1 MSRLYIYNLKNI
13 KVTVLPLYYSDFSV
27 DRVIHTKKK
36 EFWDL
41 NKAWWKTGELSVQW
55 NYIISLSWRKISQ
68 VHVQRAFFFLYGF
81 CRKNWLFSN
90 SKKLLN
96 ITNMQRTQICANLRV
111 SIPEIPLCLWNT
123 IRVLQNKNISEQE
136 YW

>member
-36 EFWDL
+36 NFELWTKLDGRLENSVFS
-41 NKAWWKTGELSVQW
+41 GIILSVCPEERFPK
-55 NYIISLSWRKISQ
+55 YMCREL
-68 VHVQRAFFFLYGF
+68 FFFLYGF